1 MKKIIVILFMCLILL
16 GCTKTDKIIK
26 LMEENEYI
34 ILDVRTNEEYE
45 KEHLKDSINIPY
57 DEINENIELDK
68 NKLILVYCQSGNRSS
83 IAANTLTQL
92 GYNVYD
98 MGGINSINLPK
109 ESK

>member
-1 MKKIIVILFMCLILL
+1 MKKIVVILFFCLALV
-16 GCTKTDKIIK
+16 GCTKTDKIMK

-57 DEINENIELDK
+57 DEINENVELDK

-83 IAANTLTQL
+83 IATNLLIKL

-98 MGGINSINLPK
+98 MGSINSIKLPK

>member
-1 MKKIIVILFMCLILL
+1 MKKIIVILFMCLALF
-16 GCTKTDKIIK
+16 GCTKTEKIMK
-26 LMEENEYI
+26 LMEENDYI
-34 ILDVRTNEEYE
+34 ILDVRTNEEYQ

-57 DEINENIELDK
+57 DEINESVELDK
-68 NKLILVYCQSGNRSS
+68 NKLIFVYCQSGNRSD

-92 GYNVYD
+92 GYNVFD

>member
-1 MKKIIVILFMCLILL
+1 MKKIIAILFMCLILV
-16 GCTKTDKIIK
+16 GCTKADKILK

-34 ILDVRTNEEYE
+34 ILDVRTNEEYQQ
-45 KEHLKDSINIPY
+45 EHIKDSINIPY
-57 DEINENIELDK
+57 DTINENVELDK

-83 IAANTLTQL
+83 IAANTLIEL

-98 MGGINSINLPK
+98 MGGINTINLPK